1 MGRVWPNVVEELTK
15 RANQQKRK
23 EGKRKKEVIEKT
35 GKDEFIRIKNARIHN
50 LKGIDVSIPKHRLTV
65 ITGVSG
71 SGKSS
76 LAFDTLYEEGKR
88 RYLMFSDTQF
98 MIDAIPGFDSIT
110 GLSPTVAVEQRIIRQ
125 SNPRSTV
132 GTRIKISHLLAALF
146 ANYGERDPAYDDGL
160 PLDVSMLQRGSAKGM
175 CVKCLGKG
183 TVHSIDETALF
194 ADREQLI
201 CDVACGLGR
210 RGSTRNMLSEFCAR
224 HGFDLWNSRVGEL
237 SPEQLK
243 LLKYGD
249 GSRSKFPG
257 MIPWITMLTN
267 GSISTSGRLAS
278 ILTNE
283 GMMARRVCPKCLGTG
298 LGEQAAHT
306 TFHGKTIT
314 ELENMYIRDLYDFF
328 SDCDDDRNPLLA
340 ELRQK
345 LSCMIEVGLF
355 HLALSRPIP
364 TLSGGEIQRLF
375 LASYI
380 ITEMDSIIFVFD
392 EPTIGLHETEKENL
406 IRIIRRLVD
415 NGNTVVA
422 VEHDKNFMCAADY
435 IIDIGPDAGI
445 RGGMKIYE
453 GGFSEFLKCRD
464 SRTAPYLAEGKGFSV
479 KTAFRPIGK
488 KELILSHANIH
499 NLQDVTVHLPLG
511 IMVGIAGVSGS
522 GKSSLISDTLV
533 PKLKEVLRSKCVTGE
548 ESRDTEGA
556 EADTDA
562 AAADQSMAHP
572 SEMEM
577 SASGGSNET
586 VSGGACRRSPA
597 MLSGSG
603 LLRRCYVIDQRPIGR
618 SRTSC
623 PATYTG
629 MFDRIRAL
637 FAGTETARERGWAA
651 GMFSVN
657 STGGCRRCKG
667 DGVIHYHVG
676 FGNFIDITCD
686 SCGGSGYV
694 PEVME
699 VLLDGKNIREVLEMS
714 VDEAGDFFE
723 GKDESICRLLEIL
736 KRVGMGYIRLGQATP
751 TISGGE
757 SQRIKL
763 AKELAKG
770 KTTKDALY
778 ILDEPTTGL
787 SFSDSERLLQLL
799 DELVQQGASVLITEH
814 DPYILSNCDYL
825 IEMGPGGGTEGGRVI
840 ARGTP
845 AELRDDPASVIGKYL
860 EVQREEI
867 SGGSPK

>member
-1 MGRVWPNVVEELTK
+1 MAEADKAEK
-15 RANQQKRK
+15 AEKA
-23 EGKRKKEVIEKT
+23 EKT
-35 GKDEFIRIKNARIHN
+35 AKDEYIRIKNARIHN

-98 MIDAIPGFDSIT
+98 MIDAVPCFDSIT

-160 PLDVSMLQRGSAKGM
+160 PLDVSMFQRGSARGM
-175 CVKCLGKG
+175 CVRCLGRG
-183 TVHSIDETALF
+183 MTHWIDEEAMF

-201 CDVACGLGR
+201 CDIACGLGR
-210 RGSTRNMLSEFCAR
+210 RGSTRNMLSEFGGKY
-224 HGFDLWNSRVGEL
+224 GFDLWNSRVGDL

-249 GSRSKFPG
+249 HGQSKFPG
-257 MIPWITMLTN
+257 IIPWITMLAN
-267 GSISTSGRLAS
+267 GALSTSGRLAS

-283 GMMARRVCPKCLGTG
+283 GMMDRRTCPKCLGTG

-306 TFHGKTIT
+306 TFHGRTIT

-328 SDCDDDRNPLLA
+328 ADCGDDRNPLLE
-340 ELRQK
+340 ELRLK

-355 HLALSRPIP
+355 HLALSRPLP

-435 IIDIGPDAGI
+435 IIDIGPYAGT

-453 GGFSEFLKCRD
+453 GGFPEFLKCRD
-464 SRTAPYLAEGKGFSV
+464 SRTAPYLTEEKGFPV
-479 KTAFRPIGK
+479 KTSFRPVGK
-488 KELILSHANIH
+488 KALTLSHANIH
-499 NLQDVTVHLPLG
+499 NLKDVTVRLPLG
-511 IMVGIAGVSGS
+511 IMVGVAGVSGS

-533 PKLKEVLRSKCVTGE
+533 PKLKEILKSKCVTGE
-548 ESRDTEGA
+548 DSGDAGNREEG
-556 EADTDA
+556 
-562 AAADQSMAHP
+562 
-572 SEMEM
+572 
-577 SASGGSNET
+577 SGGI
-586 VSGGACRRSPA
+586 CRVPPVELANSEF
-597 MLSGSG
+597 LN
-603 LLRRCYVIDQRPIGR
+603 RCYVIDQRPIGR

-629 MFDRIRAL
+629 MFDRIRAM
-637 FAGTETARERGWAA
+637 FAGTETALERGWTA

-694 PEVME
+694 PEVMD
-699 VLLDGKNIREVLEMS
+699 VLLDGKNIRQVLEMS
-714 VDEAGDFFE
+714 VDEAREFFN
-723 GKDESICRLLEIL
+723 GKDETICRLLDIL
-736 KRVGMGYIRLGQATP
+736 QRVGMGYIRLGQATP

-770 KTTKDALY
+770 KNTKNALY

-814 DPYILSNCDYL
+814 DPYILSNCDYI
-825 IEMGPGGGTEGGRVI
+825 IEMGPGGGTDGGSVI
-840 ARGTP
+840 AQGTP
-845 AELRDDPASVIGKYL
+845 ARLRDNPDSVIGKYL
-860 EVQREEI
+860 
-867 SGGSPK
+867 SAP

>member
-1 MGRVWPNVVEELTK
+1 MK
-15 RANQQKRK
+15 S
-23 EGKRKKEVIEKT
+23 
-35 GKDEFIRIKNARIHN
+35 DYIRIKNARIHN

-98 MIDAIPGFDSIT
+98 MIDTVPGFDSIT

-132 GTRIKISHLLAALF
+132 GTRIKISQMLAALF
-146 ANYGERDPAYDDGL
+146 TNYGERDPAYDDGL
-160 PLDVSMLQRGSAKGM
+160 PLDISMFQRGSARGM
-175 CVKCLGKG
+175 CVRCLGKG
-183 TVHSIDETALF
+183 IASFINEDAMF
-194 ADREQLI
+194 ADQNQLI

-210 RGSTRNMLSEFCAR
+210 RGSTRNMLLEFGTKY
-224 HGFDLWNSRVGEL
+224 GFDLWNSRIGDL
-237 SPEQLK
+237 TAEQLA

-249 GSRSKFPG
+249 HGKSKFPG

-267 GSISTSGRLAS
+267 GALSTSGRFGS
-278 ILTNE
+278 ILTEN
-283 GMMARRVCPKCLGTG
+283 GMMMRRTCPKCCGTG

-314 ELENMYIRDLYDFF
+314 ELENMYIRDLHKFF
-328 SDCDDDRNPLLA
+328 SAHDDGSNPLLA
-340 ELRQK
+340 ELCTK

-364 TLSGGEIQRLF
+364 TLSGGELQRLF

-422 VEHDKNFMCAADY
+422 VEHDENFMREADY
-435 IIDIGPDAGI
+435 IIDIGPDAGVS
-445 RGGMKIYE
+445 GGRKIYE
-453 GGFSEFLKCRD
+453 GGFPEFLKCQG
-464 SRTAPYLAEGKGFSV
+464 SRTAPYLTAEKGFPV
-479 KTAFRPIGK
+479 KTAFRPVNRK
-488 KELILSHANIH
+488 KQLVLSHANIH
-499 NLQDVTVHLPLG
+499 NLRDVSTALPLG

-533 PKLKEVLRSKCVTGE
+533 PKLKEALKSKCVTGE
-548 ESRDTEGA
+548 AGSEPDGAAAKRDDQVENTPGA
-556 EADTDA
+556 EEACDTAGLAEA
-562 AAADQSMAHP
+562 ASTA
-572 SEMEM
+572 
-577 SASGGSNET
+577 
-586 VSGGACRRSPA
+586 
-597 MLSGSG
+597 LSGTVTSSQSG
-603 LLRRCYVIDQRPIGR
+603 APSTSLSGVEALRRCYVIDQRPIGR

-629 MFDRIRAL
+629 IFDRIRAM
-637 FAGTETARERGWAA
+637 FAETETARERGYTA

-657 STGGCRRCKG
+657 STGGCQRCKG

-686 SCGGSGYV
+686 DCGGTGYV
-694 PEVME
+694 PEAME
-699 VLLDGKNIREVLEMS
+699 VLLEGKNIRDILEMS
-714 VDEAGDFFE
+714 VDEAKEFFAD
-723 GKDESICRLLEIL
+723 KDKTIDQLLGIL
-736 KRVGMGYIRLGQATP
+736 KRVGMGYIQLGQATP

-770 KTTKDALY
+770 KNTKDVLY

-787 SFSDSERLLQLL
+787 SFSDSKRLLQLL
-799 DELVQQGASVLITEH
+799 DELVQQGASIIVTEH
-814 DPYILSNCDYL
+814 DPYILSNCDYIL
-825 IEMGPGGGTEGGRVI
+825 ELGPGGGTNGGTVI
-840 ARGTP
+840 AQGTP
-845 AELRDDPASVIGKYL
+845 AELRKNPSSVIGRYL
-860 EVQREEI
+860 KTPA
-867 SGGSPK
+867 GSPE